1 MPASPPAVSTPA
13 VLSTSAT
20 VSAMEE
26 RELRVRLGYWLQ
38 GQGACNTEQFLR
50 AFQEVPRHELV
61 REGWFIGWDGSRIHS
76 RDCTAEEWMNILYHD
91 MPVFIRDEGPMLSSS
106 SMPSIMGRMLD
117 LLRLED
123 GSTVLEIGTGS
134 GYNAALLCHRLG
146 SERVTSI
153 DVQADLVQTARER
166 LGALGYEPYLATAD
180 GLTGYPPR
188 ARYDRVIGTCCAWP
202 IPTSWIEQTRPG
214 GRVVA
219 VIPDGCVGLDVRE
232 DGSASGALHPHQFQ
246 FMPMIG
252 YMPDQLPSGEPRG
265 LTGTPRPW
273 RQPPDVLFAG
283 GLEQCSFAALALT
296 VLVRDQRRWD
306 GWQLE
311 RLRGLIDQ
319 GDRSWVVFDRQR
331 GEVTQGGPR
340 RLWDEVE
347 RLFDAWCAL
356 GAPNRDRFGLTVH
369 PDGRHM
375 LWLDDPDG
383 EHRWEAR
390 R

>member
-1 MPASPPAVSTPA
+1 MSTSA
-13 VLSTSAT
+13 VLSTSAA
-20 VSAMEE
+20 VSAMDE
-26 RELRVRLGYWLQ
+26 RELRVRLGHWLQ
-38 GQGACNTEQFLR
+38 GQGACNTERFLK

-76 RDCTAEEWMNILYHD
+76 RDCTTEEWVDILYHD
-91 MPVFIRDEGPMLSSS
+91 MAVFIRDEGPTLSSS

-117 LLRLED
+117 LLRVED

-166 LGALGYEPYLATAD
+166 LTVLGYKPYLATAD

-188 ARYDRVIGTCCAWP
+188 ARYDRVIGTCYAWP
-202 IPTSWIEQTRPG
+202 IPMAWIEQTRPG

-219 VIPDGCVGLDVRE
+219 VMPDGCVGLDVRE
-232 DGSASGALHPHQFQ
+232 DGSASGALHPHQFL

-265 LTGTPRPW
+265 LTGAPRPW
-273 RQPPDVLFAG
+273 RHPPDVLFAG

-296 VLVRDQRRWD
+296 VLVRPASMGRLAAREAARPDRPGRQVLGRFRPSEGRGD
-306 GWQLE
+306 PGWPSAPLG
-311 RLRGLIDQ
+311 RG
-319 GDRSWVVFDRQR
+319 RAAV
-331 GEVTQGGPR
+331 R
-340 RLWDEVE
+340 RLV
-347 RLFDAWCAL
+347 RAWCAQP
-356 GAPNRDRFGLTVH
+356 GSVRPDRPPRWPAHALA
-369 PDGRHM
+369 GRS
-375 LWLDDPDG
+375 
-383 EHRWEAR
+383 
-390 R
+390 